1 MQAVIDFL
9 NANPSGFMATLEGDQ
24 PRVRPFLFLKAEDGR
39 FYWGTGQG
47 KPVSEQLKANPHV
60 EFSSSNAEPVWV
72 RIAGKVEFCS
82 DPAIRQ
88 RIFDS
93 CPPYVQAIYQGAD
106 NPVFEVIY
114 LEHGQAS
121 LADFSGQPSQAFE
134 F

>member
-24 PRVRPFLFLKAEDGR
+24 PRVRPFLFLKAEAGR
-39 FYWGTGQG
+39 FYWCTGRG
-47 KPVSEQLKANPHV
+47 KPVWEQLQANPHV

-72 RIAGKVEFCS
+72 RISGQVEFCG
-82 DPAIRQ
+82 DQAVKQ
-88 RIFDS
+88 TIFES
-93 CPPYVQAIYQGAD
+93 LPPYVQAIYQSAD

-121 LADFSGQPSQAFE
+121 LSDFSGQPARVFE